1 MTPDKFTVKDTRPV
15 NLDITTFKFPLPAIT
30 SILHRVSGVALF
42 IATAILLYLLQ
53 LSLSSEQGFSE
64 AVAIMDGT
72 LMKIVLWAITT
83 GLFYHLIAGVKH
95 LLMDLGWGETKQG
108 AQLGGHALGADHDAS
123 ASGQHFAIGSRI
135 SRHAGAAAG
144 HGFQQGQ

>member
-30 SILHRVSGVALF
+30 SILHRISGVALF

-95 LLMDLGWGETKQG
+95 LLMDLGWGETK
-108 AQLGGHALGADHDAS
+108 
-123 ASGQHFAIGSRI
+123 
-135 SRHAGAAAG
+135 
-144 HGFQQGQ
+144 

>member
-1 MTPDKFTVKDTRPV
+1 MRLQMTPDKFTVKDTRPV

-30 SILHRVSGVALF
+30 SILHRISGVALF

-108 AQLGGHALGADHDAS
+108 AHLSAQITLGLAVLAAAL
-123 ASGQHFAIGSRI
+123 
-135 SRHAGAAAG
+135 AGAWIW
-144 HGFQQGQ
+144 

>member
-1 MTPDKFTVKDTRPV
+1 MTPDKFTVKDARPV

-108 AQLGGHALGADHDAS
+108 AQLGAQITLGLAVLAAAL
-123 ASGQHFAIGSRI
+123 
-135 SRHAGAAAG
+135 AGAWIW
-144 HGFQQGQ
+144 

>member
-30 SILHRVSGVALF
+30 SILHRISGVALF

-64 AVAIMDGT
+64 AVTIMDGT

-108 AQLGGHALGADHDAS
+108 AHLSAQITLGLAVLAAAL
-123 ASGQHFAIGSRI
+123 
-135 SRHAGAAAG
+135 AGAWIW
-144 HGFQQGQ
+144 

>member
-1 MTPDKFTVKDTRPV
+1 MKDTRPV

-108 AQLGGHALGADHDAS
+108 AHLSAQITLGLAVLAAAL
-123 ASGQHFAIGSRI
+123 
-135 SRHAGAAAG
+135 AGAWIW
-144 HGFQQGQ
+144 

>member
-30 SILHRVSGVALF
+30 SILHRISGVALF

-64 AVAIMDGT
+64 AVAMMDGT

-108 AQLGGHALGADHDAS
+108 AHLSAQITLGLAVLAAAL
-123 ASGQHFAIGSRI
+123 
-135 SRHAGAAAG
+135 AGAWIW
-144 HGFQQGQ
+144 

>member
-64 AVAIMDGT
+64 AVAIMDGK

-108 AQLGGHALGADHDAS
+108 AHLSAQITLGLAVLAAAL
-123 ASGQHFAIGSRI
+123 
-135 SRHAGAAAG
+135 AGAWIW
-144 HGFQQGQ
+144 

>member
-64 AVAIMDGT
+64 AAAIMDGT

-108 AQLGGHALGADHDAS
+108 AHLSAQITLGLAVLAAAL
-123 ASGQHFAIGSRI
+123 
-135 SRHAGAAAG
+135 AGAWIW
-144 HGFQQGQ
+144 

>member
-30 SILHRVSGVALF
+30 SILHRISGVALF

-108 AQLGGHALGADHDAS
+108 AHLSAQITLGLAVLAAAL
-123 ASGQHFAIGSRI
+123 
-135 SRHAGAAAG
+135 AGAWVW
-144 HGFQQGQ
+144 

>member
-30 SILHRVSGVALF
+30 SILHRISGVALF

-108 AQLGGHALGADHDAS
+108 AHLSAQITLGLAVLAAAL
-123 ASGQHFAIGSRI
+123 
-135 SRHAGAAAG
+135 AGAWIW
-144 HGFQQGQ
+144 

>member
-95 LLMDLGWGETKQG
+95 LLMDLGWGETNQG
-108 AQLGGHALGADHDAS
+108 AHLSAQITLGLAVLAAAL
-123 ASGQHFAIGSRI
+123 
-135 SRHAGAAAG
+135 AGAWIW
-144 HGFQQGQ
+144 

>member
-30 SILHRVSGVALF
+30 SILHRISGVALF

-95 LLMDLGWGETKQG
+95 LLMDLGWGETKQS
-108 AQLGGHALGADHDAS
+108 AQLGAQITLGLAVLAAAL
-123 ASGQHFAIGSRI
+123 
-135 SRHAGAAAG
+135 AGAWIW
-144 HGFQQGQ
+144 

>member
-30 SILHRVSGVALF
+30 SILHRISGVALF

-64 AVAIMDGT
+64 AVTIMDGT

-95 LLMDLGWGETKQG
+95 LLMDLGWGETKQS
-108 AQLGGHALGADHDAS
+108 AQLGAQITLGLAVLAAAL
-123 ASGQHFAIGSRI
+123 
-135 SRHAGAAAG
+135 AGAWIW
-144 HGFQQGQ
+144 

>member
-1 MTPDKFTVKDTRPV
+1 MTPDKLTVKDTRPV

-30 SILHRVSGVALF
+30 SILHRISGVALF

-108 AQLGGHALGADHDAS
+108 AHLSAQITLGLAVLAAAL
-123 ASGQHFAIGSRI
+123 
-135 SRHAGAAAG
+135 AGAWIW
-144 HGFQQGQ
+144 

>member
-108 AQLGGHALGADHDAS
+108 AHLSAQITLGLAVLAAAL
-123 ASGQHFAIGSRI
+123 
-135 SRHAGAAAG
+135 AGAWIW
-144 HGFQQGQ
+144 

>member
-1 MTPDKFTVKDTRPV
+1 MRLQMTPDKFTVKDTRPV

-30 SILHRVSGVALF
+30 SILHRISGVALF

-95 LLMDLGWGETKQG
+95 LLMDLGWGETKQS
-108 AQLGGHALGADHDAS
+108 AQLGAQITLGLAVLAAAL
-123 ASGQHFAIGSRI
+123 
-135 SRHAGAAAG
+135 AGAWIW
-144 HGFQQGQ
+144 